1 QSCAITNQPALYR
14 DSVTLLPFSDKNAF
28 SKIRRALKDKKI
40 VPFRRSKLF
49 RSYTIRVKKP
59 KGWERKKIFS
69 RKFVSYKNICFR
81 LNKNDNEKNVKI
93 NLGKLRKLVSTQ
105 TFNTKIK
112 TIKTDSHLKLKDSIF
127 KDRIKNETESDYL
140 KNQILLSETR
150 MNNFLAQTR
159 RFLETQKN
167 FTAAHEEFSRSISNF
182 ITSES
187 KQVEESK

>member
-127 KDRIKNETESDYL
+127 KDRIKNETGFNVKSCRKRLFEKPDFAVR
-140 KNQILLSETR
+140 NENEQ
-150 MNNFLAQTR
+150 FLGA
-159 RFLETQKN
+159 N
-167 FTAAHEEFSRSISNF
+167 TAISRDPKKLYSSA
-182 ITSES
+182 
-187 KQVEESK
+187 